1 MSQNR
6 FIEEFR
12 WQLRELFQAFTEFR
26 LYRTL
31 AAMAVGIA
39 LIGVAIN
46 GIVIPQNM
54 IAPGVSGI
62 SLLIFY
68 VAHKPALG
76 LIYFALNVP
85 LFVIGWRVFA
95 LKYLFISIC
104 GVVMLSASLELTRDV
119 RIPVPDPLMGSII
132 AAVILGFGSGFYL
145 RLGGSAGGLDILATV
160 IRKKFALPMGRVFVA
175 VNAINL
181 AGAWLVYDLNSV
193 LYSALFM
200 WVQAWTLDRVQTG
213 FSQRRSVLI
222 ISDRPEEVAEG
233 VMKRLDRG
241 VTFFHGADAHS
252 ADPKKIVYTVIN
264 MVELGRLKELLFNI
278 DPDALVVVHHTAEV
292 IGARFLTWEEEGYH
306 HRPPR
311 PPAH

>member
-119 RIPVPDPLMGSII
+119 RIPVPDPLMG
-132 AAVILGFGSGFYL
+132 
-145 RLGGSAGGLDILATV
+145 
-160 IRKKFALPMGRVFVA
+160 
-175 VNAINL
+175 
-181 AGAWLVYDLNSV
+181 
-193 LYSALFM
+193 
-200 WVQAWTLDRVQTG
+200 
-213 FSQRRSVLI
+213 
-222 ISDRPEEVAEG
+222 
-233 VMKRLDRG
+233 
-241 VTFFHGADAHS
+241 
-252 ADPKKIVYTVIN
+252 
-264 MVELGRLKELLFNI
+264 
-278 DPDALVVVHHTAEV
+278 
-292 IGARFLTWEEEGYH
+292 
-306 HRPPR
+306 
-311 PPAH
+311 